1 MGENSHRV
9 SDEVDSWSRLVT
21 LIEYHLDTP
30 IRDHQLIVEFWR
42 AGMRDAEL
50 REHGRENWARYR
62 AHFLEIVV
70 EGCDAGE
77 FTPTLDPDEVVDLL
91 MATLAGAMVS
101 GALQFPGP
109 MAGLFRNAL
118 LQQVA
123 QMLGRA

>member
-1 MGENSHRV
+1 M
-9 SDEVDSWSRLVT
+9 
-21 LIEYHLDTP
+21 
-30 IRDHQLIVEFWR
+30 
-42 AGMRDAEL
+42 
-50 REHGRENWARYR
+50 
-62 AHFLEIVV
+62 V

>member
-50 REHGRENWARYR
+50 REHGR
-62 AHFLEIVV
+62 
-70 EGCDAGE
+70 
-77 FTPTLDPDEVVDLL
+77 
-91 MATLAGAMVS
+91 
-101 GALQFPGP
+101 
-109 MAGLFRNAL
+109 
-118 LQQVA
+118 
-123 QMLGRA
+123 